1 MNFGLNFGRRQR
13 LPLIMQGE
21 AAECGLASVA
31 MVASYHGHEID
42 LLGMR
47 QRFSLSMR
55 GASLK
60 TLVDIAGALK
70 LRARPVRIELEELQ
84 HLAMPCVLH
93 WNMNH
98 FVVLK
103 KVRLD
108 ARGKLRS
115 IRIHDPAIGDVTVG
129 AAQVDTAFTGVALEL
144 TPAEGFEAR
153 AERPR
158 VRIGQLVRQ
167 VRGLQGALVQTFALA
182 LALEAFA
189 LLAPLFMQLVVD
201 GPIASADNDMLTVFA
216 LGFGMLM
223 LVQVAVGAFRSWVVM
238 YISTHVGL
246 QWIANVFTHLLHL
259 PLWFF
264 EKRSMGDIVSR
275 FGSVN
280 MIQQT
285 LSRSFIETILDG
297 IMALAA
303 LAILLLYSP
312 MLTGVVALALA
323 VYIGLR
329 AALYLAL
336 RRANEEQLNF
346 KAREQTLFYE
356 SVRGIQAIKL
366 FNHERVRHA
375 RWLNAQVA
383 AANRNIRCDKL
394 ALYFK
399 TGNALLTGV
408 ENVAVVWLGARLV
421 MGDSF
426 SLGMLYAF
434 LAYKGIFT
442 GRAYALVDK
451 LQDLRMLSLQGERLA
466 DIVLTEREKGEE
478 GDEQQAAPALP
489 ERFDIELRGVSFR
502 YSDADPWVLRGL
514 DLVIHTGQSVAIVGP
529 SGCGKTTLLKLLI
542 GILEPT
548 EGEILVGGL
557 PLAQLGARRY
567 RAMLGAVMQ
576 DDQLFAGTIADN
588 LCFFDQ
594 QIDMAWLEQCA
605 DSAAIGADIRAMPMG
620 FQTLIGEMGS
630 SLSGGQKQRMVLA
643 RALYKRPRI
652 LFLDEATS
660 HLDTGNERRV
670 NDAIHHLAITRV
682 IVAHRQETIASA
694 ERVIELAQGAL
705 VRDFLQEQGEALR
718 A

>member
-1 MNFGLNFGRRQR
+1 MNLGLEFGRRQR

-21 AAECGLASVA
+21 AAECGLACLA

-55 GASLK
+55 GATLK
-60 TLVDIAGALK
+60 TLVDIAGVLK
-70 LRARPVRIELEELQ
+70 LGARPVRIELEELQ

-115 IRIHDPAIGDVTVG
+115 IRIHDPAVGDISVG
-129 AAQVDTAFTGVALEL
+129 AEQVDAAFSGVALEL
-144 TPAEGFEAR
+144 APAEGFE
-153 AERPR
+153 ERSAPPR
-158 VRIGQLVRQ
+158 VRVGQLVRQ
-167 VRGLQGALVQTFALA
+167 VRGLRGALVQTFALA
-182 LALEAFA
+182 LALETFA

-201 GPIASADNDMLTVFA
+201 GPIASADYDMLTVFA

-246 QWIANVFTHLLHL
+246 QWISGVFTHLLHL

-264 EKRSMGDIVSR
+264 EKRSMGDIISR

-285 LSRSFIETILDG
+285 LSRSFIETVLDG

-303 LAILLLYSP
+303 LAILLAYSP
-312 MLTGVVALALA
+312 LLTGVVALALA
-323 VYIGLR
+323 VYVALR

-336 RRANEEQLNF
+336 RRASEEQLNF
-346 KAREQTLFYE
+346 KAREQSMFLE
-356 SVRGIQAIKL
+356 SLRGIQSIKL
-366 FNHERVRHA
+366 FNHERARHS
-375 RWLNAQVA
+375 RWFNAQVA
-383 AANRNIRCDKL
+383 AANRTIRCDKL

-408 ENVAVVWLGARLV
+408 ENVAVIWLGARLV

-434 LAYKGIFT
+434 LAYKSIFT

-466 DIVLTEREKGEE
+466 DIVLTERES
-478 GDEQQAAPALP
+478 GDDHTPVESLP
-489 ERFDIELRGVSFR
+489 EGFDIELRGVSFR
-502 YSDADPWVLRGL
+502 YSDADPWVIRGL
-514 DLVIHTGQSVAIVGP
+514 DLVIHTGQSIAIVGP
-529 SGCGKTTLLKLLI
+529 SGCGKTTLLKMLI

-548 EGEILVGGL
+548 EGEILVGGI

-576 DDQLFAGTIADN
+576 DDHLFAGTIADN
-588 LCFFDQ
+588 MCFFDQ
-594 QIDMAWLEQCA
+594 QVDMAWLEQCA

-620 FQTLIGEMGS
+620 FQTLVGDMGS
-630 SLSGGQKQRMVLA
+630 SLSGGQKQRLVLA

-660 HLDTGNERRV
+660 HLDTSNERRV
-670 NDAIHHLAITRV
+670 NEAIHHMAITRV

-694 ERVIELAQGAL
+694 DRVVELAQGAI
-705 VRDFLQEQGEALR
+705 VRDFLQEQNGALR